1 MTDGKF
7 DLQKL
12 QIASPCYER
21 WDNMKGDERTRHCAS
36 CKLNVYNV
44 REMSTAEVES
54 LVQRT
59 NGRLCV
65 RLYRRWDGTVL
76 TRDCPVGVRRA
87 RVRMVAAL
95 ATAASF
101 AIVLLLPLLLRVSSK
116 QAASFEEGATL
127 EDRVESLRW
136 RAYEIPLLGAVISKI
151 YPPPRYTMGA
161 MVGRR

>member
-7 DLQKL
+7 DLQTL

-21 WDNMKGDERTRHCAS
+21 WDNMKGDARTRHCAS

-44 REMSTAEVES
+44 REMTTAEVEA
-54 LVQRT
+54 LLQRT

-76 TRDCPVGVRRA
+76 MRDCPVGVKRA

-101 AIVLLLPLLLRVSSK
+101 VMVLLLPVLLRLASKEAVSVEGTTV
-116 QAASFEEGATL
+116 EERLDT
-127 EDRVESLRW
+127 LRW
-136 RAYEIPLLGAVISKI
+136 RAYELPLIGALIEKI

-161 MVGRR
+161 LR